1 VVQVL
6 NGLFSGGQT
15 LALSERQKMET
26 GQWYCCLDPE
36 LESLRMR
43 AREAVHEHNTMPPGR
58 RGSVGPALLELFGET
73 AGDFMIEAP
82 FHCAYGFNI
91 ELGTGVYLNAGC
103 VILDTASVRIGSQTM
118 LGPHVQ
124 IYCAEH
130 HRDPGKRKHGLEI
143 ARPVDIG
150 QNVWIG
156 GGAIILGGVCVG
168 DNSIIGAGSIVTRD
182 VAASTIVKGNPACS

>member
-1 VVQVL
+1 MA
-6 NGLFSGGQT
+6 
-15 LALSERQKMET
+15 LALSERQKMKL

-36 LESLRMR
+36 LDSLRMR
-43 AREAVHEHNTMPPGR
+43 AREAVHEHNIMPPRR
-58 RGSVGPALLELFGET
+58 RGSVGPALLDLLGET
-73 AGDFMIEAP
+73 SGDFMIEAP

-91 ELGTGVYLNAGC
+91 EVGKGVYLNAGC
-103 VILDTASVRIGSQTM
+103 VILDTASVHIGDQTM

-130 HRDPGKRKHGLEI
+130 HQDADKRKLGLEI
-143 ARPVDIG
+143 ARPVYIG

-182 VAASTIVKGNPACS
+182 VAASTTVKGNPACL